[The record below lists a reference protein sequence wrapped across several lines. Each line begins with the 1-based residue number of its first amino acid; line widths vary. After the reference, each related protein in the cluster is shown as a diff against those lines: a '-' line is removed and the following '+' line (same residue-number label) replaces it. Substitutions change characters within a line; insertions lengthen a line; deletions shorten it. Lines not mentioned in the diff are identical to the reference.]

1 MVNGRPYN
9 GEHAQYFEES
19 LKYMC
24 FVDANASKEE
34 QAKAI
39 IDFNEEHFFG
49 QSYIAYCENKG
60 DGKPHV
66 NAVHQVLDMRDP
78 SKRPLPVY
86 GVQIDVDFM
95 DRAHSKMRGGLRGLT
110 LDKYLDMVHDPEYVL
125 ENDFGK
131 DFTEFLSWR
140 VEGAKSKYEAA
151 EQKVSEAKVY
161 AENAKTIYDDVV
173 QFKNRVA
180 SVSATKE
187 TIPALVDEPESNND
201 IEYEKE

>member
-1 MVNGRPYN
+1 MASNRPYN
-9 GEHAQYFEES
+9 GEHAQYFEDS

-95 DRAHSKMRGGLRGLT
+95 DKAHSKMRGGLRGLT
-110 LDKYLDMVHDPEYVL
+110 LDEYLDMVHHLPTGGQCDGAVPGGGGCGPAEYNRL
-125 ENDFGK
+125 LLYRSADGPQACTLQGAEASGG
-131 DFTEFLSWR
+131 
-140 VEGAKSKYEAA
+140 VESY
-151 EQKVSEAKVY
+151 
-161 AENAKTIYDDVV
+161 
-173 QFKNRVA
+173 
-180 SVSATKE
+180 
-187 TIPALVDEPESNND
+187 
-201 IEYEKE
+201 